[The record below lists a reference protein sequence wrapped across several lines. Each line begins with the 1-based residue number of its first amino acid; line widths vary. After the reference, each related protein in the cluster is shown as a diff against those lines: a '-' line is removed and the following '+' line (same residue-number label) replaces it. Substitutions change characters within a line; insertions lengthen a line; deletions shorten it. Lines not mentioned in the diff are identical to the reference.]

1 MTSRTDKQRELYEKW
16 QNEGDSDALNELIN
30 SVDPLL
36 DSKAEE
42 FTPPS
47 VKKETVKNKMKN
59 QLVQDLPD
67 YDPEQSA
74 FTTWAINFPVR
85 KTPRFVNKIQN
96 TAYIP
101 EARTQKISSYKNAKD
116 KLKDKLGQEPSAQQ
130 LSDELGWPIKEI
142 ELIEKS
148 QRDEIPTSSMESVG
162 NFEAFEFSPADD
174 IMNLIEYDLDEEEAV
189 VFEHL
194 TGRGGKEKLK
204 GKEIADKMDISP
216 AKVSKI
222 KKRIEEKIG
231 RYL

>member
-1 MTSRTDKQRELYEKW
+1 MPSRADKQRELYEQW
-16 QNEGDSDALNELIN
+16 QQDDNGRALNQLIE

-42 FTPPS
+42 YTPPS

-59 QLVQDLPD
+59 QIVNDLGD

-74 FTTWAINFPVR
+74 FATWAINFPIR

-101 EARTQKISSYKNAKD
+101 EARKQKISSYNNAKD
-116 KLKDKLGQEPSAQQ
+116 KLKQKYGREPSAKE

-148 QRDEIPTSSMESVG
+148 QRDEIPTSSLESVASIG
-162 NFEAFEFSPADD
+162 NLSFSPADD
-174 IMNLIEYDLDEEEAV
+174 VINLMEYELDGEEAI

-194 TGRGGKEKLK
+194 IGYGDKEELK

-222 KKRIEEKIG
+222 KKNIEDKMEQ
-231 RYL
+231 YL

>member
-1 MTSRTDKQRELYEKW
+1 MTSRTDKQRELYTKW
-16 QNEGDSDALNELIN
+16 QENDDPEALNELLN

-36 DSKAEE
+36 ESKAQE

-59 QLVQDLPD
+59 QIVQDLDD

-101 EARTQKISSYKNAKD
+101 EARTQKISSYNNAKE
-116 KLKDKLGQEPSAQQ
+116 KLKEKYGREPSQKE

-148 QRDEIPTSSMESVG
+148 QRDEIPTSSVESIG
-162 NFEAFEFSPADD
+162 NFEAMSFSPADD
-174 IMNLIEYDLDEEEAV
+174 IMNLIEYDLEGEEAV
-189 VFEHL
+189 VFEYL
-194 TGRGGKEKLK
+194 TGHGDKPQLK
-204 GKEIADKMDISP
+204 GKEIAEKMDISP